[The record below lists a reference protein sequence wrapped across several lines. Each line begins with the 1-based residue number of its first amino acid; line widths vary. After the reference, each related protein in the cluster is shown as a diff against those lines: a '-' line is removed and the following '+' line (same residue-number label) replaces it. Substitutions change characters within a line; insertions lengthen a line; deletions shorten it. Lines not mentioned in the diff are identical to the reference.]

1 VGKSRARDFAHGD
14 EPSIAPCPPYFC
26 ISREGRLA
34 RQGDD
39 MIRTAEWIRAYRE
52 SLMTDKKYG
61 FIVVILGLVFVL
73 AVFVFAIF
81 KFNSASD
88 VTTTVTS
95 VGGVIGTIVGAFFGL
110 QLGAAGKEKVEQ
122 ERNNA
127 QRMALML
134 AGKAPT
140 DKFESL
146 EKQYPNFFKD

>member
-1 VGKSRARDFAHGD
+1 MA
-14 EPSIAPCPPYFC
+14 
-26 ISREGRLA
+26 
-34 RQGDD
+34 
-39 MIRTAEWIRAYRE
+39 
-52 SLMTDKKYG
+52 DKKYG

-73 AVFVFAIF
+73 AVFVFAMF

-140 DKFESL
+140 DKFEAL
-146 EKQYPNFFKD
+146 EKQYPSFFKD